1 MSGINYSKW
10 NNIEVSGKNNSKIEV
25 NKSLEFSREMT
36 KVSLLKEKS
45 KQIMLIW
52 REILKWFFLTF

>member
-25 NKSLEFSREMT
+25 NKSLEFSRKT
-36 KVSLLKEKS
+36 AKVPFWMENQNKS
-45 KQIMLIW
+45 C
-52 REILKWFFLTF
+52 

>member
-25 NKSLEFSREMT
+25 NKSLEFSRETT
-36 KVSLLKEKS
+36 KVP
-45 KQIMLIW
+45 
-52 REILKWFFLTF
+52 FLT

>member
-25 NKSLEFSREMT
+25 NKSLEFSREKT
-36 KVSLLKEKS
+36 KVKS
-45 KQIMLIW
+45 FPFYLSKIKTN
-52 REILKWFFLTF
+52 RVNLTGKY